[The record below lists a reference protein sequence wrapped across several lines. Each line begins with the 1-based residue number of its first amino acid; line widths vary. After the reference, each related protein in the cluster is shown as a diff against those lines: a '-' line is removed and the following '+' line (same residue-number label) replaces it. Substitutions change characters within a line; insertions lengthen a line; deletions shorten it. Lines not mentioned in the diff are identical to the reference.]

1 MNDIKIELA
10 KGLENIPAAQATRQK
25 VFVEEQG
32 FQLEFDGT
40 DPIAWH
46 AVLWLEQVP
55 AATGR
60 TFPSETEGVF
70 TIGRIAVLPAF
81 RGRDC
86 GSQIVLRLEQAAQ
99 ENGARSIQLCA
110 QERALG
116 FYEKL
121 GYRRVGGIVYDES
134 VPHVNM
140 VKQLS
145 NTFEPAEIY

>member
-1 MNDIKIELA
+1 MNDIRIELA
-10 KGLENIPAAQATRQK
+10 QGLENAPGARAIREK

-32 FQLEFDGT
+32 FQLEFDDT
-40 DPIAWH
+40 DSIAWH
-46 AVLWLEQVP
+46 AVLWLGQAP

-60 TFPSETEGVF
+60 AFPAETAGVF

-81 RGRDC
+81 RGQDC
-86 GSQIVLRLEQAAQ
+86 GSQIVRRLEQAAR
-99 ENGARSIQLCA
+99 ENGAKAIQLCA

-121 GYRRVGGIVYDES
+121 GYRRVGDIVYDET

-140 VKQLS
+140 VKRL
-145 NTFEPAEIY
+145 

>member
-1 MNDIKIELA
+1 MNDIRIELA
-10 KGLENIPAAQATRQK
+10 QGLENMPVARNIRQK

-32 FQLEFDGT
+32 FQLEFDDI
-40 DPIAWH
+40 DPVAWH
-46 AVLWLEQVP
+46 AVLWLNQVP

-60 TFPSETEGVF
+60 TFPSETAGVF

-81 RGRDC
+81 RGQDY
-86 GSQIVLRLEQAAQ
+86 GSQIVLCLEQAAH
-99 ENGARSIQLCA
+99 ENGAQAIQLCA

-121 GYRRVGGIVYDES
+121 GYRRVGGIVYDEA

-140 VKQLS
+140 VKRLAA
-145 NTFEPAEIY
+145 NT

>member
-1 MNDIKIELA
+1 MFEGKFVQGMEAAKPALA
-10 KGLENIPAAQATRQK
+10 VRWA

-140 VKQLS
+140 VKQL
-145 NTFEPAEIY
+145 